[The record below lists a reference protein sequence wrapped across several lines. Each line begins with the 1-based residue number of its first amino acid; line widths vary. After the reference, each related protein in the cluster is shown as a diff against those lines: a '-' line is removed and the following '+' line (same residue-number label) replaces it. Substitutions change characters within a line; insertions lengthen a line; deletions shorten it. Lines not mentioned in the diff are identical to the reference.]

1 MLNPLETVRYINL
14 VDSLNYT
21 LSLVDK
27 YLNLKIKKLEEE
39 TKINSNNNHYIFTL
53 YVDDKIW
60 NKEIAMS
67 RLDDEILKIVN
78 HYMGVPVKIHWI
90 LNSKGE
96 K

>member
-14 VDSLNYT
+14 VDGLNYT

-39 TKINSNNNHYIFTL
+39 TKSNSNNSNYVFTI
-53 YVDDKIW
+53 YVDGKVW
-60 NKEIAMS
+60 NKEIAIS
-67 RLDDEILKIVN
+67 KLADEILKIVN

-96 K
+96 E